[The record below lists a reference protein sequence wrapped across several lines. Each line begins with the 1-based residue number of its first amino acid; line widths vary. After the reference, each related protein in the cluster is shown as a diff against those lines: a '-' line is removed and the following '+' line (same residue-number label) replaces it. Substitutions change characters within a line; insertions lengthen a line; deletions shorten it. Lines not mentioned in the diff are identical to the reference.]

1 MRKGAIFIVL
11 ALLLMLGAAP
21 VYANGIPP
29 LPQAFYGDVTIN
41 GDPAPAGT
49 TIEAR
54 GEGVLTGIEGNPITT
69 TESGK
74 YGKAGALEPK
84 LIVQGDILDGATITF
99 YVDGVSTGQTAEWHS
114 GETTEQDL
122 TVTIPPTIG
131 YSPSSFSF
139 TANEGGANPPSQTL
153 SVTNSGVNPTAMDWA
168 VTDDATWLSL
178 SPTSGSSSGEVDS
191 VTLSVDI
198 SGMSAGNY
206 SATITISGTGA
217 TNTPRT
223 VAVSLAISAPITGQV
238 EVTVPAGQTD
248 YVVDASDI
256 ADTTITADTLPG
268 LGDVTITV
276 KKYASNPHP
285 EVTPPADMVPKYIDI
300 EVVNPDAVA
309 WPMYVEQTYTD
320 AEVAGLV
327 ESSLGMYYYKAGAW
341 HRCSDT
347 GVNTA
352 ANYVWANMI
361 KDELSGSPVA
371 IGGTAAPAPEEEAPA
386 PVGGGGGAPPPAPP
400 AGTTDVRGMV
410 SVAGVFLSSVT
421 AISEDELCTL
431 TIPEGTV
438 GLTEELEPLDEI
450 AMLIMDEPP
459 APPEDTHVIGLAYDF
474 GPDGAT
480 FDPAITLEFS
490 YDPADIPEGVAEED
504 LVLAYYDEAVG
515 EWVEL
520 EGCVVDTEN
529 NTITASVSHFTT
541 FAIIGAVTPLP
552 APAVF
557 SVSNLTVQPAEVEP
571 NETVTIRLSVAN
583 TGGTEG
589 SYSVILKING
599 VKEEEKSVTVAA
611 GSSEDVSF
619 SVIREEAASYSV
631 VVDGLSGSFTIAAPA
646 PLEKPPINWP
656 VLGGIIAGVV
666 VVGLLLFLLIR
677 RRAY

>member
-1 MRKGAIFIVL
+1 MKGKLRLALSGFVIT
-11 ALLLMLGAAP
+11 ALLLGASPALADEP
-21 VYANGIPP
+21 TVPHV
-29 LPQAFYGDVTIN
+29 FYGTVTIN
-41 GDPAPAGT
+41 GADATVGT
-49 TIEAR
+49 VVSAKVGGVDCGSYTIEVAGHYGNLDER
-54 GEGVLTGIEGNPITT
+54 DYLT
-69 TESGK
+69 
-74 YGKAGALEPK
+74 
-84 LIVQGDILDGATITF
+84 VQGDISNGAEIEF
-99 YVDGVSTGQTAEWHS
+99 LVNGIYTGQTAIFEA
-114 GETTEQDL
+114 GGGPAERNL

-139 TANEGGANPPSQTL
+139 TANEGGANPSSQTL
-153 SVTNSGVNPTAMDWA
+153 SISNTGVNPTAMDWA

-276 KKYASNPHP
+276 KRYASNPHP

-300 EVVNPDAVA
+300 EVVNPDAVI

-320 AEVAGLV
+320 AEVAGLN
-327 ESSLGMYYYKAGAW
+327 ESSLGMYYFKAGAW

-347 GVNTA
+347 GVYTATNT
-352 ANYVWANMI
+352 VWADMT

-371 IGGTAAPAPEEEAPA
+371 IGGAAAPAPEPPEG
-386 PVGGGGGAPPPAPP
+386 GGGGGAPVPTPPVPP
-400 AGTTDVRGMV
+400 PPGTTDIRGMV
-410 SVAGVFLSSVT
+410 SAAGVFLSSVT

-431 TIPEGTV
+431 TIPRGTV

-504 LVLAYYDEAVG
+504 LVLAYYDEAAG
-515 EWVEL
+515 EWIEL
-520 EGCVVDTEN
+520 DCIVDTEN
-529 NTITASVSHFTT
+529 DTVTASVSHFTT

-571 NETVTIRLSVAN
+571 NETVTIIVSVAN

-589 SYSVILKING
+589 SYSVVLKING

-619 SVIREEAASYSV
+619 SVTREEAASYNV
-631 VVDGLSGSFTIAAPA
+631 VVDGLSGSFTIAAP
-646 PLEKPPINWP
+646 LEKPPINWP
-656 VLGGIIAGVV
+656 VIGGVIAGVI
-666 VVGLLLFLLIR
+666 VVGLLIFFLIR